1 MSESAVSESAVSEST
16 GTTPAPRDAG
26 EQNGMQ
32 AGTQTA
38 MRAAVLAAPRTVVLG
53 DAPLP
58 GPGPGE
64 VRVRLEGSGVCGSNL
79 PPWEGR
85 EWFTYPFAPGAPGHE
100 GWGRV
105 DAVGEGVTE
114 FAQGDRVAFLSERAY
129 AEYDVA
135 SASAMVKLPAS
146 LDGTP
151 FPAEPLACAMNVF
164 RRSGIEQGQDVV
176 VIGIGFL
183 GAIITALAA
192 DAGARVIAVSR
203 RPFSLEV
210 ARSMGA
216 AETVVMDDH
225 WRVLEQVRGLVGGD
239 GAPRVIEAV
248 GAQWP
253 LDLAGELT
261 GVRGRLVIAGYH
273 QDGPRQVNMQLWN
286 WRGLDV
292 INAHERDPA
301 VYVEGMR
308 LAVEAVASGALDP
321 SPLYT
326 HVLPLDQL
334 GDAFELMETR
344 PDGFLKALVTA

>member
-1 MSESAVSESAVSEST
+1 VSEST
-16 GTTPAPRDAG
+16 VTASAAHDAADVSSG
-26 EQNGMQ
+26 
-32 AGTQTA
+32 
-38 MRAAVLAAPRTVVLG
+38 MRAAVLAAPRTIVIG
-53 DAPLP
+53 DAPIPEP
-58 GPGPGE
+58 GAGE

-85 EWFTYPFAPGAPGHE
+85 EWFSYPFAPGAPGHE

-105 DAVGEGVTE
+105 DAVGEGVRDL
-114 FAQGDRVAFLSERAY
+114 APGDRVALLSERAY

-135 SASAMVKLPAS
+135 RADAMVKLPDA

-164 RRSGIEQGQDVV
+164 RRSDIQPGQDVV
-176 VIGIGFL
+176 VIGVGFL

-192 DAGARVIAVSR
+192 KAGARVIALSR
-203 RPFSLEV
+203 RHFALDV
-210 ARSMGA
+210 ARAMGA
-216 AETVVMDDH
+216 TETVVLDDH

-248 GAQWP
+248 GTQWP

-261 GVRGRLVIAGYH
+261 AVRGRLVVAGYH

-292 INAHERDPA
+292 VNAHERDPA
-301 VYVEGMR
+301 IYVEGMR
-308 LAVEAVASGALDP
+308 LAVEAVANGTLDP

-326 HVLPLDQL
+326 HVLPLDRL
-334 GDAFELMETR
+334 GDAFDLMATR

>member
-1 MSESAVSESAVSEST
+1 MTDATAAASAS
-16 GTTPAPRDAG
+16 PNAG
-26 EQNGMQ
+26 AAADGC
-32 AGTQTA
+32 
-38 MRAAVLAAPRTVVLG
+38 MRAAVLAAPRSVLLGDVVLPE
-53 DAPLP
+53 PL
-58 GPGPGE
+58 GNE

-85 EWFTYPFAPGAPGHE
+85 EWFSYPFAPGAPGHE

-105 DAVGEGVTE
+105 DAVGRDVTDL
-114 FAQGDRVAFLSERAY
+114 APGDRVALLSERAY
-129 AEYDVA
+129 AEYDIADAGSVI
-135 SASAMVKLPAS
+135 KLPAA
-146 LDGTP
+146 LEGKP

-164 RRSGIEQGQDVV
+164 RRSAIEPGQDVV

-192 DAGARVIAVSR
+192 NAGARVIAVSR

-210 ARSMGA
+210 ARAMGA

-225 WRVLEQVRGLVGGD
+225 WRVLDQVRQLLGGE

-248 GAQWP
+248 GSQWP

-261 GVRGRLVIAGYH
+261 AVRGRLMIAGYH
-273 QDGPRQVNMQLWN
+273 QDGTRQVNMQMWN
-286 WRGLDV
+286 WRGIDV
-292 INAHERDPA
+292 VNAHERDPA

-308 LAVEAVASGALDP
+308 LAAEAVASGALDP

-326 HVLPLDQL
+326 HVLPLDRL
-334 GDAFELMETR
+334 AEAFELMEAR
-344 PDGFLKALVTA
+344 PDGFLKALVTTA